1 MTYKTA
7 SIGEVCDL
15 VNGRAFKPSEWSNN
29 GLPIVRI
36 QNLNDHSKEFNYT
49 TVKVPGKY
57 YIDDGELLFSW
68 SGTPGTSFGAFFWD
82 RGKALL
88 NQHIFK
94 VLPDPDILI
103 KAYFRYAL
111 NSILWQVISQSH
123 GGVGL
128 QHITKKKLE
137 ALTIPIPPLEE
148 QRRIA
153 AILDKADEI
162 RKKRREAIALADEYL
177 RSAFLDMFGDPV
189 TNPKGWEVKKLGD
202 VLESIG
208 SGTSPVCETS
218 EAKPDEWGV
227 LKLGAVTYCTYN
239 QDENKAVKN
248 GYKPKANIEVNAG
261 DVLFTRKNTYDLV
274 GATAYVWETRPK
286 LALPDLIFRL
296 NLSDNSK
303 MLPIFLWQMM
313 IRQGMRSRI
322 KALANGAAGSMP
334 NISKSRLKT
343 LEVIRPPLKL
353 QEKFVEF
360 VNRHRGHLSHQNEYY
375 SESDNLFNSLTQR
388 AFRGEL

>member
-1 MTYKTA
+1 
-7 SIGEVCDL
+7 
-15 VNGRAFKPSEWSNN
+15 
-29 GLPIVRI
+29 
-36 QNLNDHSKEFNYT
+36 
-49 TVKVPGKY
+49 
-57 YIDDGELLFSW
+57 
-68 SGTPGTSFGAFFWD
+68 
-82 RGKALL
+82 
-88 NQHIFK
+88 
-94 VLPDPDILI
+94 
-103 KAYFRYAL
+103 
-111 NSILWQVISQSH
+111 
-123 GGVGL
+123 
-128 QHITKKKLE
+128 
-137 ALTIPIPPLEE
+137 
-148 QRRIA
+148 
-153 AILDKADEI
+153 
-162 RKKRREAIALADEYL
+162 
-177 RSAFLDMFGDPV
+177 MFGDPV